1 MKIKF
6 DLITLFYPS
15 FFMRISIPVL
25 CFSRV
30 QIFEC
35 RISVFSLHFRS
46 RFSYPQ
52 QVLNSLQSGLAN
64 LPFSHLDRAHVPY
77 SSDPLPHHSVN
88 NNPVIVATTAAT
100 CCVPPEVLI
109 TPAPPRSDEE
119 LVVTDSGGR

>member
-1 MKIKF
+1 MPKNVNLNHFSMWRSGKKIVGLSL
-6 DLITLFYPS
+6 DST
-15 FFMRISIPVL
+15 
-25 CFSRV
+25 
-30 QIFEC
+30 
-35 RISVFSLHFRS
+35 LHFRS